1 MKNTPETE
9 VVGEIP
15 IIFSYEVAP
24 LIMDILTYPN
34 CRYSLWQ
41 NEGYDRL
48 NLKTILTATKPSC
61 QAEYTDTLEKH
72 YADILISGENAGEYW
87 ANRHFDA
94 LKPWR
99 MRIEMKHRALPY
111 SREVKVSYRD
121 ILSLPAWEQR
131 EWVGPVE
138 TTNPEGLWMHAR
150 RSWEINPYKTNKHK
164 TNIPLIGGLSIPNYA
179 ELRNFGR
186 VMGPVEVEVFSRYPD
201 NPNRAIVYLDDEN
214 RLSAIYSGARGP
226 DIRVAN
232 EIERVAYK
240 KARELHWGDLD
251 QSLLDSYRVG

>member
-1 MKNTPETE
+1 MKNTPETK

-24 LIMDILTYPN
+24 LIMDILSYPN
-34 CRYSLWQ
+34 CRYNLWQ

-48 NLKTILTATKPSC
+48 NLKTILTTTKPSC
-61 QAEYTDTLEKH
+61 QAEYADTLEKH

-87 ANRHFDA
+87 ANRHFDT

-121 ILSLPAWEQR
+121 MFSLPAWEQR
-131 EWVGPVE
+131 EWIGPID
-138 TTNPEGLWMHAR
+138 TTDTEGLWMHAK
-150 RSWEINPYKTNKHK
+150 RSWEINPHKTRKHK
-164 TNIPLIGGLSIPNYA
+164 SNNPSIGGLSIPNYA

-186 VMGPVEVEVFSRYPD
+186 VLGPVEVEVFSRYPD
-201 NPNRAIVYLDDEN
+201 RPNRAIVYLDEN
-214 RLSAIYSGARGP
+214 RLSAIYNGARGH
-226 DIRVAN
+226 DIRAAN

-240 KARELHWGDLD
+240 KARELHWGDVD